1 MSITPYNIRVDLSQL
16 LGANSAIVQQVFPN
30 ISAAIQLVAEEASTR
45 WKGAVMKARL
55 WSGEKGPY
63 VDSIKWTMTGPF
75 EAEVTTDYKLAG
87 EIETGRP
94 SRDLKRMLQTSRKTR
109 VVQNG
114 PHKGQRYLLIPFRHN
129 TPSAS
134 GQGAHAPQ
142 MPSSVYAHARVLAPS
157 LVMPPGSVKPATRLS
172 GSGHVVP
179 QHSYKWGQ
187 RLPPGMT
194 PKLKAS
200 HHSDPHAGMVRFDTS
215 SGKQKSSAYLTFRV
229 MGEWSSGWVVG
240 PREGLYLA
248 RKVADGLQ
256 PVLEEAIGQAVS
268 LSSLRR

>member
-1 MSITPYNIRVDLSQL
+1 MSKSTYNLRVDLSEL
-16 LGANSAIVQQVFPN
+16 LGANSTIVQQIFPN
-30 ISAAIQLVAEEASTR
+30 ISAAVQLTAEEAAFR

-55 WSGEKGPY
+55 WSGEKVPY
-63 VDSIKWTMTGPF
+63 AESIKWSMTGPF

-109 VVQNG
+109 VVESG
-114 PHKGQRYLLIPFRHN
+114 PKKGQRYLVIPFRHN
-129 TPSAS
+129 TPTAS
-134 GQGAHAPQ
+134 GEGAHAPQ
-142 MPSSVYAHARVLAPS
+142 MPKHVYAHARLLAPS
-157 LVMPPGSVKPATRLS
+157 IVKAPGSVKPATRLS

-179 QHSYKWGQ
+179 QHSYKWGS

-194 PKLKAS
+194 PKLRP
-200 HHSDPHAGMVRFDTS
+200 HHKTDIHAGMVRMNTS
-215 SGKQKSSAYLTFRV
+215 SGKSKSSAYLTFRI

-248 RKVADGLQ
+248 RNVADGMKGI
-256 PVLEEAIGQAVS
+256 LEEAVGKAVT
-268 LSSLRR
+268 LSALRK